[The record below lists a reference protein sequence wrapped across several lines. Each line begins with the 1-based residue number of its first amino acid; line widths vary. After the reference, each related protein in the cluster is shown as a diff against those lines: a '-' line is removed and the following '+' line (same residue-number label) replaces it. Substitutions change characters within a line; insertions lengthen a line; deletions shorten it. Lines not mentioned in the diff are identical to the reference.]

1 MKIATDL
8 VMSTQVLFHRRSP
21 SNKFSSIF
29 DSTPKFLR
37 DPTTETGLNN
47 MLKNFNARN
56 YCSYNTV
63 KDSLLTGIVIC
74 KLIYSFIHLFI
85 YSFIHLSISVLLP
98 LFTSIFLF
106 LMLFLKVIKS
116 NENEVNNHT

>member
-85 YSFIHLSISVLLP
+85 YSFIHLFIYSFIYICFAPIIYFNLSV
-98 LFTSIFLF
+98 FNAFSESY
-106 LMLFLKVIKS
+106 K
-116 NENEVNNHT
+116 E